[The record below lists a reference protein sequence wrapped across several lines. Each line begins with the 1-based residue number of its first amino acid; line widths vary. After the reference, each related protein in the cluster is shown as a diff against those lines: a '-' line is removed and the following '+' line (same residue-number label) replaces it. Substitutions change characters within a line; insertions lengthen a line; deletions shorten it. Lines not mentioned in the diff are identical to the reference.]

1 MSTTKNLRTMSLCSL
16 NTKRKLY
23 SVTVAS
29 AMNNKRTYLGKLV
42 RLDGWD
48 HLILVMPQ
56 CPNEQ
61 DGEFD
66 KTKPSSL
73 EAIWQG
79 GRSGKSVGIWA
90 QGWRVG
96 SALCREIV
104 NKARSKKQIKLQW
117 LPR

>member
-48 HLILVMPQ
+48 HLILVMP
-56 CPNEQ
+56 
-61 DGEFD
+61 
-66 KTKPSSL
+66 
-73 EAIWQG
+73 
-79 GRSGKSVGIWA
+79 
-90 QGWRVG
+90 
-96 SALCREIV
+96 
-104 NKARSKKQIKLQW
+104 
-117 LPR
+117 